1 MKKVFAVMI
10 AACLL
15 LGLCSCH
22 LQGGNWQEQYDLGMQ
37 YLEAGDYAQAIEAFT
52 TAQEMDPRQPSIYL
66 TRGDALMGI
75 ANSEDAIK
83 DYQKAIEL
91 RPDADTFLRLAN
103 AFLSQNDVNSAIATL
118 QTGYEKTKDPA
129 LLGYAADLEHASVL
143 QGSIFAWG
151 ENYLDMP
158 VADAVI
164 FLRDPGASEM
174 NLCIRSDANGSYQC
188 TVTAGE
194 YELYICAEGYH
205 AVSFPITIEQDEA
218 LSVGNVYLLSQGE
231 AGGGT
236 LSCTVQDAN
245 TGEPIEGAQV
255 RVTPSRT
262 LCGRESQPTED
273 ILTDWGNGSYA
284 NINQPIGYYTI
295 SVSCEGYSSASAD
308 VVVGSRYSENQEI
321 LLYPQH
327 VHIWT
332 EANYQEPSTCRECG
346 RTQGEPLTPYFVEHG
361 VKANLQIGKSYEFE
375 TSKYD
380 NDSGQVLYNPN
391 GTPQKVVGTITVL
404 SYEILEAD
412 ETHAARDGYEWRIA
426 VFEAAMPTGYAFIRF
441 DTDYFTGD
449 INTIRQH
456 GDGKTLLEVAYTVQ
470 YNGEEADCLLRY
482 ELLYDRQ
489 EIRNQQRLV
498 CLNWQLS
505 VLVPV
510 GYDGYVQGIYDY
522 EIALRTDEWENGL
535 KGIIDEYNEEDFL
548 LFRFANIKK

>member
-1 MKKVFAVMI
+1 M
-10 AACLL
+10 
-15 LGLCSCH
+15 G
-22 LQGGNWQEQYDLGMQ
+22 
-37 YLEAGDYAQAIEAFT
+37 
-52 TAQEMDPRQPSIYL
+52 PRQPSIYL
-66 TRGDALMGI
+66 ARGDALMGI

-103 AFLSQNDVNSAIATL
+103 AFLSKNDVNSAVETL
-118 QTGYEKTKDPA
+118 QTGYEKTEDPA
-129 LLGYAADLEHASVL
+129 LSGYAADLEHASVL

-205 AVSFPITIEQDEA
+205 AVSFSVTIGQDEA

-327 VHIWT
+327 VHIWR

-361 VKANLQIGKSYEFE
+361 VKANLQVEKSYEYE
-375 TSKYD
+375 TLKYD
-380 NDSGQVLYNPN
+380 NNQVLYNPD
-391 GTPQKVVGTITVL
+391 GTPQKVVGTFTVL
-404 SYEILEAD
+404 SYEILESD

-426 VFEAAMPTGYAFIRF
+426 VFEMTMPSGYTYAQLY
-441 DTDYFTGD
+441 TDYYTGEID
-449 INTIRQH
+449 GIWKYE
-456 GDGKTLLEVAYTVQ
+456 DGKTQEGTITIQ
-470 YNGEEADCLLRY
+470 YKGKNVDCLLRY
-482 ELLYDRQ
+482 ELLYDRW
-489 EIRNQQRLV
+489 EYRNQQKLACV
-498 CLNWQLS
+498 SWCFS
-505 VLVPV
+505 VQVPV
-510 GYDGYVQGIYDY
+510 GYDGFVQGVFDYD
-522 EIALRTDEWENGL
+522 IALRTGEKETL
-535 KGIIDEYNEEDFL
+535 KSVIDEYNEEDFL
-548 LFRFANIKK
+548 LFRFANIEK

>member
-1 MKKVFAVMI
+1 MKKVLAFVI
-10 AACLL
+10 CVVLTIT
-15 LGLCSCH
+15 LCSC
-22 LQGGNWQEQYDLGMQ
+22 QSKSERWQEQYDLGMQ

-52 TAQEMDPRQPSIYL
+52 AAQEMDPRQPSIYL
-66 TRGDALMGI
+66 ARGDALMGI

-164 FLRDPGASEM
+164 FLRDPGTSEM
-174 NLCIRSDANGSYQC
+174 NLCSRSDANGSYQC

-194 YELYICAEGYH
+194 YELYICAEGYY
-205 AVSFPITIEQDEA
+205 AVSFSVTIGQDEA

-361 VKANLQIGKSYEFE
+361 VKANLQVGKSYDYEAL
-375 TSKYD
+375 KYD
-380 NDSGQVLYNPN
+380 NDSGQVLYNPD
-391 GTPQKVVGTITVL
+391 GTPQRIVGTFRVL

-426 VFEAAMPTGYAFIRF
+426 TFEVTMPTGYAFARLE
-441 DTDYFTGD
+441 TDYYSGK
-449 INTIRQH
+449 INGTVKYS
-456 GDGKTLLEVAYTVQ
+456 DDKAVEATYTVQ
-470 YNGEEADCLLRY
+470 YNGEEVDCVLRN
-482 ELLYDRQ
+482 EPLYDRW
-489 EIRNQQRLV
+489 EIRNQQKLA
-498 CLNWQLS
+498 CLSWRSS
-505 VLVPV
+505 VQVPI
-510 GYDGYVQGIYDY
+510 GYDGYVQGVYDY
-522 EIALRTDEWENGL
+522 DIALRTGEKSSGL
-535 KGIIDEYNEEDFL
+535 KDIIDEYNEEDFL
-548 LFRFANIKK
+548 LFRFANIEE